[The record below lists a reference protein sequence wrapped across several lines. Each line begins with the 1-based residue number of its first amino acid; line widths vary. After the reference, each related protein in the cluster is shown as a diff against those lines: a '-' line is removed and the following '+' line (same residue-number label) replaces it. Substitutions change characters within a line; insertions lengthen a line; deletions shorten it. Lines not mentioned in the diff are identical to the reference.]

1 MPSSICPKILLK
13 RATGRK
19 PIELDIMV
27 REPDKSKLEAH
38 SADARKQASSTS
50 IMAHDPSES
59 KPEARS
65 ADLCN
70 GVKA

>member
-1 MPSSICPKILLK
+1 
-13 RATGRK
+13 
-19 PIELDIMV
+19 MV

-38 SADARKQASSTS
+38 SADARKQPRSTG
-50 IMAHDPSES
+50 IMAHDPKGS

-65 ADLCN
+65 ADPCN